1 MIPVVVAA
9 KNEERAIGAC
19 LDSLAAAG
27 PGFVVRVVC
36 DDCTDGTE
44 AIARAR
50 GVEVL
55 RSSGGKIAAQRLGSR
70 GDAPYHIFCDAD
82 VVVSPDALPALV
94 TALADPCVLAAS
106 VPRVPVRPIR
116 RSWLSEAAYV
126 YNLRRGFR
134 TEAGWI
140 SGRLF
145 AVRRY
150 DVPDVRGCPGDRWL
164 ALEGGLVAEDLY
176 LSRRARHEGGPDAI
190 VETVRGAVYFRPP
203 ETLRGVYR
211 YYRRLRRELERTDA
225 LVPALRGGHVSRVT
239 DLAALARALPNE
251 RRAFARFERT
261 FRALDVVY
269 RTERWLR
276 RYVLRRPGITWPRV
290 DESKGAIESWPGA

>member
-1 MIPVVVAA
+1 MIPVVVVA

-19 LDSLAAAG
+19 LDALATAG
-27 PGFVVRVVC
+27 PRFVVRVVC

-50 GVEVL
+50 GVDVL
-55 RSSGGKIAAQRLGSR
+55 RSSGGKIAAQRLGSS
-70 GDAPYHIFCDAD
+70 GDAPYHVFCDAD
-82 VVVSPDALPALV
+82 VVVSPDALSAL
-94 TALADPCVLAAS
+94 TNALEDPRVLAAS
-106 VPRVPVRPIR
+106 VPRVPVPPTR
-116 RSWLSEAAYV
+116 RTWLAEAVYV

-150 DVPDVRGCPGDRWL
+150 DVPDVRGCAGDRWL

-176 LSRRARHEGGPDAI
+176 LSRRARHEGGPDAL
-190 VETVRGAVYFRPP
+190 VETARGAVYFRPP
-203 ETLRGVYR
+203 ETLRSVYR

-225 LVPALRGGHVSRVT
+225 LVPALRGVHVSRAT
-239 DLAALARALPNE
+239 DLAALARAPLHE
-251 RRAFARFERT
+251 QRAFARFERT
-261 FRALDVVY
+261 IRALDVVY
-269 RTERWLR
+269 RSERWLR
-276 RYVLRRPGITWPRV
+276 RHVLRRPGVTWPRV
-290 DESKGAIESWPGA
+290 DESKDAIESWPAA